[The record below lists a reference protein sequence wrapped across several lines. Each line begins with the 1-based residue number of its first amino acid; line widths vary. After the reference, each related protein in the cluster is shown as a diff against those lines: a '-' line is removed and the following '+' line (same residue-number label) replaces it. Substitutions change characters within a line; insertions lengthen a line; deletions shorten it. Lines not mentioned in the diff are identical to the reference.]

1 MIFTSGELPKLY
13 PEEKQMGRL
22 LEFSLWEL
30 RRWIPYALGILLVTI
45 TTLLRL
51 ESSAFFEDR
60 GSLMFYTL
68 SVVFIAFIGGF
79 GPGMATAILSV
90 VISKY
95 LFIPERHS
103 ITFSDQV
110 TQVGV
115 FSTAFNWVLICIIC
129 ELLREA
135 ARSYRRAAIER
146 DNQRD
151 NLTTILDGISDGFFA
166 VDHDWVITHA
176 NRSVRELVGRY
187 ANIEVQRLWDFL
199 PLNNELIKQQLIRAK
214 NQNEVLILDVPERD
228 GGSRWFEY
236 RAFPEEQGMLIYIQD
251 ITERKEIEARNDR
264 IIADERH
271 ARGEAERAS
280 RLRDEFVATVSHE
293 LRTPLV
299 SILGWS
305 ELLQRRPNEDDYF
318 KEGLAAIESSAK
330 QQAKLVDE
338 LLDISRM
345 SAGKVSMNMEIVLLS
360 VIIDEASLGCRLA
373 AKNKAIRLEIETP
386 HQDVL
391 IQGDAG
397 RLHQIVTNL
406 ISNAVKFSRREG
418 VIQVRLVKDR
428 RTAVLTVSDNG
439 EGISETFL
447 PFVFDRFRQANA
459 TTTRSQGG
467 LGLGLTI
474 VKHLVELHGGTI
486 SAASEGLGMGTT
498 FTIVFPIASTKTQ
511 QEYRTMELAPMT
523 QALSNVKVVVLDDD
537 EGTRELVSLILQE
550 SGAEVSMAGDAE
562 SALLMLEIFRPD
574 IVVSDIGMPGI
585 DGYQFISMVRDLDD
599 EKLQLIPAIALTAFG
614 RDEDRAKALNAGF
627 NAHLSKPVESSVL
640 VHTVRKLVLV
650 PGPLS
655 GLLTR

>member
-1 MIFTSGELPKLY
+1 VILTSGRLPKLY
-13 PEEKQMGRL
+13 SEEKQMRRL

-30 RRWIPYALGILLVTI
+30 RRWIPYALGILLVTV

-68 SVVFIAFIGGF
+68 SVVFVAFIGGF
-79 GPGMATAILSV
+79 GPGMVTAVLSV

-135 ARSYRRAAIER
+135 ARSYRRAAVER

-166 VDHDWVITHA
+166 VDQNWVITHA
-176 NRSVRELVGRY
+176 NRSARELVGRY
-187 ANIEVQRLWDFL
+187 ANTEVQRLWDFL
-199 PLNNELIKQQLIRAK
+199 PLDNELIKQQLIRAK
-214 NQNEVLILDVPERD
+214 AQNEVLILDVPERD

-264 IIADERH
+264 TIADERH

-428 RTAVLTVSDNG
+428 RTAILTVSDNG

-486 SAASEGLGMGTT
+486 SVASEGLGMGTT

-640 VHTVRKLVLV
+640 VHTVRKLVLQ
-650 PGPLS
+650 
-655 GLLTR
+655 